1 MKRDLC
7 WEKSFVRNSFD
18 EVYVMGSRCEFPI
31 IKQPVLKTENHV
43 LRTGYSVYKYS
54 TYIYVTLIYISLA
67 NIYISL
73 ANIYISL
80 ADSFPVD
87 YPLSKSGLNRW
98 VLSMAWS
105 NSH

>member
-43 LRTGYSVYKYS
+43 LRTDYSLYKYL

-67 NIYISL
+67 
-73 ANIYISL
+73 
-80 ADSFPVD
+80 DCFPAD

>member
-31 IKQPVLKTENHV
+31 IKQPILKTENHV
-43 LRTGYSVYKYS
+43 LRTGYFLYKYL

-67 NIYISL
+67 
-73 ANIYISL
+73 
-80 ADSFPVD
+80 DCFPAD

>member
-43 LRTGYSVYKYS
+43 LRTGYSLYKYS
-54 TYIYVTLIYISLA
+54 TYIYMLPY
-67 NIYISL
+67 
-73 ANIYISL
+73 IYISL

>member
-43 LRTGYSVYKYS
+43 LRTGYSLYKYS
-54 TYIYVTLIYISLA
+54 TYIYIYVTL
-67 NIYISL
+67 
-73 ANIYISL
+73 NIYISL

>member
-43 LRTGYSVYKYS
+43 LRTGYSLYKYS
-54 TYIYVTLIYISLA
+54 TYIYVTLIYISF
-67 NIYISL
+67 
-73 ANIYISL
+73 
-80 ADSFPVD
+80 ADCFPAD

>member
-18 EVYVMGSRCEFPI
+18 EVYVMGSMCEFPI
-31 IKQPVLKTENHV
+31 IKQPILKTENHV
-43 LRTGYSVYKYS
+43 LRTGYSLYKYL

-67 NIYISL
+67 
-73 ANIYISL
+73 
-80 ADSFPVD
+80 DCFPAD

>member
-31 IKQPVLKTENHV
+31 IKQPILKTENHV
-43 LRTGYSVYKYS
+43 LRTGYSLYKYS

-67 NIYISL
+67 
-73 ANIYISL
+73 
-80 ADSFPVD
+80 DCFPAD

>member
-31 IKQPVLKTENHV
+31 IKQPILKTENHV
-43 LRTGYSVYKYS
+43 LRTGYSLYKYLI
-54 TYIYVTLIYISLA
+54 YIYVTLIYISLA
-67 NIYISL
+67 
-73 ANIYISL
+73 
-80 ADSFPVD
+80 DCFPAD